1 MKISKK
7 ERIMLCILAIVIVG
21 FIYYQFIYLNQ
32 TSRIKDKSKTKNELE
47 QKYNKTIET
56 INSLESRKSDIKVL
70 NTKVSDKSTS
80 FYPTISQEHLILE
93 LDKLLKD
100 SGLEGGF
107 IFNKI
112 EVTGVPKTEKSQED
126 LKESTITEMTEKY
139 NNEVNDTIEDNNS
152 SSNNE
157 SAKGNSEESSNS
169 NGASSANENTPN
181 ENKKDVEQIKLEL
194 NFSGSY
200 ASLDSF
206 LNSVRN
212 YERKIVVNSITITQ
226 KTIDEV
232 TGTIGLEVYAMPK
245 VDGDLQK
252 YLNWTLN
259 NTYGKLSPFSLDGSV
274 GNVLEDD
281 EKTDSD
287 FLVSVKSITSE
298 LPSIIMGKSNDKSKA
313 TYVYANNND
322 VEEAEIIIIKSDDKY
337 YYKYKTLN
345 GGFPVSYGGVGQE
358 FTPSSDNI
366 NIKILSE
373 SRVNSDDKSAL
384 RISVV
389 NKTDRLVN
397 VEIDND
403 DSENARVTVNGD
415 GKNISV
421 TNK

>member
-7 ERIMLCILAIVIVG
+7 EKVMLCILAIVIVG

-32 TSRIKDKSKTKNELE
+32 TSKITDKSKTKNELE

-93 LDKLLKD
+93 LDKLLKH

-112 EVTGVPKTEKSQED
+112 EVAEVPKAEKTQEN

-139 NNEVNDTIEDNNS
+139 NNEVNNNIEDNNS
-152 SSNNE
+152 SSKNE

-181 ENKKDVEQIKLEL
+181 DNKKDVEQIKLEL

-212 YERKIVVNSITITQ
+212 YERKIVVNSITISQ
-226 KTIDEV
+226 KTIDSV
-232 TGTIGLEVYAMPK
+232 SGTVNLEVYAIPK
-245 VDGDLQK
+245 VNDDLEK

-259 NTYGKLSPFSLDGSV
+259 NTYGKVSPFSLDGSV
-274 GNVLEDD
+274 GNVSTDID
-281 EKTDSD
+281 KPDSD
-287 FLVSVKSITSE
+287 FLISTRSVTSVVPTITIGKTNDNSKVSYIYSDNNEIEEVEIVITE
-298 LPSIIMGKSNDKSKA
+298 KN
-313 TYVYANNND
+313 
-322 VEEAEIIIIKSDDKY
+322 DKY
-337 YYKYKTLN
+337 YYKYKTSNDKYPSNYNEL
-345 GGFPVSYGGVGQE
+345 GEVFI
-358 FTPSSDNI
+358 PSSDNI

-373 SRVNSDDKSAL
+373 NRVTSDDKSGVKL
-384 RISVV
+384 NIT
-389 NKTDRLVN
+389 NKTDKLVN
-397 VEIDND
+397 VEIDSD
-403 DSENARVTVNGD
+403 DSQNPRVTINGD
-415 GKNISV
+415 DKNISV

>member
-139 NNEVNDTIEDNNS
+139 NNEVN
-152 SSNNE
+152 
-157 SAKGNSEESSNS
+157 
-169 NGASSANENTPN
+169 ENTPN

-200 ASLDSF
+200 ASLDLF

-274 GNVLEDD
+274 GNILEDD

-337 YYKYKTLN
+337 YYKYKTSN
-345 GGFPVSYGGVGQE
+345 GSFPVSYGGVGQE

-373 SRVNSDDKSAL
+373 GRVNSDDKSGL

>member
-21 FIYYQFIYLNQ
+21 FIYYQLIYLNQ
-32 TSRIKDKSKTKNELE
+32 TSKIVDKSKTKNELE
-47 QKYNKTIET
+47 QKYNNTIET
-56 INSLESRKSDIKVL
+56 INSLENRKSEIKIL

-80 FYPTISQEHLILE
+80 FYPIINQEHLILE

-112 EVTGVPKTEKSQED
+112 EVTEVPKTEKSQED
-126 LKESTITEMTEKY
+126 LKESTITQMTEKY
-139 NNEVNDTIEDNNS
+139 NNEVN
-152 SSNNE
+152 
-157 SAKGNSEESSNS
+157 
-169 NGASSANENTPN
+169 ENTSN

-200 ASLDSF
+200 TSLDSF

-232 TGTIGLEVYAMPK
+232 VGTIGLEVYAMPK
-245 VDGDLQK
+245 VDNDLQK

-259 NTYGKLSPFSLDGSV
+259 NTYGKLSPFSLDSSV
-274 GNVLEDD
+274 GNVVTDG

-298 LPSIIMGKSNDKSKA
+298 LPSIIMGKSNDKSKS

-322 VEEAEIIIIKSDDKY
+322 VEEAEIIITKSDDKY
-337 YYKYKTLN
+337 YCKYKTSN
-345 GGFPVSYGGVGQE
+345 GDFPVSYGGLGQE
-358 FTPSSDNI
+358 FTPISDNI

-373 SRVNSDDKSAL
+373 SRVNSDDKSGL

-389 NKTDRLVN
+389 NKTDKLVN

-403 DSENARVTVNGD
+403 DLGNARVTVNGD

>member
-1 MKISKK
+1 M
-7 ERIMLCILAIVIVG
+7 
-21 FIYYQFIYLNQ
+21 
-32 TSRIKDKSKTKNELE
+32 
-47 QKYNKTIET
+47 
-56 INSLESRKSDIKVL
+56 
-70 NTKVSDKSTS
+70 
-80 FYPTISQEHLILE
+80 
-93 LDKLLKD
+93 
-100 SGLEGGF
+100 
-107 IFNKI
+107 
-112 EVTGVPKTEKSQED
+112 
-126 LKESTITEMTEKY
+126 
-139 NNEVNDTIEDNNS
+139 
-152 SSNNE
+152 
-157 SAKGNSEESSNS
+157 
-169 NGASSANENTPN
+169 
-181 ENKKDVEQIKLEL
+181 

-200 ASLDSF
+200 TSLDSF

-232 TGTIGLEVYAMPK
+232 VGTIGLEVYAMPK
-245 VDGDLQK
+245 VDNDLQK

-259 NTYGKLSPFSLDGSV
+259 NTYGKLSPFSLDSSV
-274 GNVLEDD
+274 GNLVTDG

-322 VEEAEIIIIKSDDKY
+322 VEEAEIIITKSDDKY
-337 YYKYKTLN
+337 YCKYKTVN
-345 GGFPVSYGGVGQE
+345 GSFPVSYGGLGQE

-373 SRVNSDDKSAL
+373 SRVNSDDKSGL

-389 NKTDRLVN
+389 NKTDKLVN
-397 VEIDND
+397 IEIDND
-403 DSENARVTVNGD
+403 DLGNARVTVNGD

>member
-21 FIYYQFIYLNQ
+21 FIYYQLIYLNQ
-32 TSRIKDKSKTKNELE
+32 TSKIVDKSKTKNELE
-47 QKYNKTIET
+47 QKYNNTIET
-56 INSLESRKSDIKVL
+56 INSLENRKSEIKIL

-80 FYPTISQEHLILE
+80 FYPIINQEHLILE

-112 EVTGVPKTEKSQED
+112 EVTEVPKIEKSQEG
-126 LKESTITEMTEKY
+126 LKESTITQITEKY
-139 NNEVNDTIEDNNS
+139 NNEVNDIIEDNTS
-152 SSNNE
+152 SSKNE
-157 SAKGNSEESSNS
+157 SVKGNSEESSNS
-169 NGASSANENTPN
+169 NGASSANENTSN

-200 ASLDSF
+200 TSLDSF

-232 TGTIGLEVYAMPK
+232 VGTIGLEVYAMPK
-245 VDGDLQK
+245 VDNDLQK

-259 NTYGKLSPFSLDGSV
+259 NTYGKLSPFSLDSSV
-274 GNVLEDD
+274 GNVVTDG

-322 VEEAEIIIIKSDDKY
+322 VEEAEIIITKSDDKY
-337 YYKYKTLN
+337 YCKYKTVN
-345 GGFPVSYGGVGQE
+345 GSFPVSYGGLGQE
-358 FTPSSDNI
+358 FTPISDNI

-373 SRVNSDDKSAL
+373 SRVNSDDKSGL

-389 NKTDRLVN
+389 NKTDKLVN

-403 DSENARVTVNGD
+403 DLGNARVTVNGD